1 MPLHFLVEQPEAAAD
16 GREPD
21 SSPVNAAEVAPR
33 STVADAQV
41 GDDVVLSGAEAHHA
55 AVVRRVRVGE
65 EVTVGD
71 GRGAWLTGHCEA
83 VSPKRVVVRVDA
95 RRVVPAPSPRIVLV
109 QALAKGDRDEL
120 AVQSATELGVDE
132 IVPWQSARSVSRWD
146 AKAEKGRARWATIA
160 REAAKQ
166 AHRAWLPEVSSLT
179 TTAELLGRA
188 AASRLLI
195 LEPTAAQGLAGL
207 ELDHADGRDI
217 VLVVGPE
224 GGFAPDE
231 LERLEKAGAALVRL
245 GDTVL
250 RTSTAGP
257 AAIAVVSAILGRW

>member
-1 MPLHFLVEQPEAAAD
+1 MPLHFLVEQPDDAAIGEAD
-16 GREPD
+16 T
-21 SSPVNAAEVAPR
+21 SPNQTVEVALR
-33 STVADAQV
+33 SAIADAQV
-41 GDDVVLSGAEAHHA
+41 GDDVVLRGAEAHHA

-71 GRGAWLTGHCEA
+71 GRGSWLTGRCET
-83 VSPKRVVVRVDA
+83 VSPKQVVVRVTA
-95 RRVVPAPSPRIVLV
+95 RDDVAAPSPRIVLV

-132 IVPWQSARSVSRWD
+132 IVPWQSSRSVSRWD

-166 AHRAWLPEVSSLT
+166 AHRAWLPEVSPLA
-179 TTAELLGRA
+179 TTAGLIGRA

-195 LEPTAAQGLAGL
+195 LEPTATHALARL
-207 ELDHADGRDI
+207 ALDPGDDRDI
-217 VLVVGPE
+217 VLVIGPE

-231 LERLEKAGAALVRL
+231 LERFEKAGATRARL